1 MPIAVTGK
9 NIEVGES
16 LREFIT
22 QELRRVV
29 EQYMGDIIEAQVI
42 FSKDN
47 HLFNTDITVH
57 ISSHLVVHCQS
68 QGDDDAYRSATN
80 ALHKLE
86 NRIKKYKNR
95 LRNRKRS
102 PRDEALESLPAQQYI
117 LNPHEENSTEDAPV
131 IIAEMDSQIHSL
143 SVGEAVM
150 KMDLKD
156 VPVVLFRN
164 AANGQF
170 NVVYKRPD
178 GNIGW
183 IDPTLKA

>member
-1 MPIAVTGK
+1 MSIAVTGK

-16 LREFIT
+16 LQEFIT
-22 QELRRVV
+22 KELRRVV
-29 EQYMGDIIEAQVI
+29 EQYMGDIMEAQVI

-57 ISSHLVVHCQS
+57 ISSHLVMHCQS
-68 QGDDDAYRSATN
+68 HGDDDAYRSATH

-86 NRIKKYKNR
+86 TRIKKYKNR
-95 LRNRKRS
+95 LRNRRRPSKN
-102 PRDEALESLPAQQYI
+102 EALDYLPAQQYI
-117 LNPHEENSTEDAPV
+117 LSPNDEDTPEAAPTIV
-131 IIAEMDSQIHSL
+131 AEINSQIHSL
-143 SVGEAVM
+143 SVSEAVM

-156 VPVVLFRN
+156 APVVMFRN

-183 IDPTLKA
+183 IDPNLKG